1 MAAYD
6 IQVPGIGSVPVTV
19 TETGSGP
26 VHLLLHG
33 GAGPQSVQ
41 EFAERYAREQS
52 VRVLT
57 PVHPGFGGTP
67 RPEAV
72 ATMGDLA
79 EVYIALLD
87 QLGLD
92 EVTVIGNSIG
102 GWITAEIASRGSD
115 RLAAAVLVCAVGL
128 EVPGVT
134 PVDFFGLRLDEIA
147 DYSYHRP
154 DAFRIDPS
162 TFTPQQV
169 EAMAGNRISLQVYG
183 GERMTDPTLTE
194 RLAAVTV
201 PVLVIS
207 GVSDRIALP
216 EVGRAFAAAIPGAR
230 YELLPETGHLPQLET
245 PEQLVKVLA
254 AFGTGK

>member
-6 IQVPGIGSVPVTV
+6 IRVPGIGPVPVTV

-41 EFAERYAREQS
+41 EFAERYARVRS

-72 ATMGDLA
+72 STIADLA
-79 EVYIALLD
+79 TVYIALLD
-87 QLGLD
+87 ELGLD

-102 GWITAEIASRGSD
+102 GWIAAEMASQGSD
-115 RLAAAVLVCAVGL
+115 RIAAAVLVCAVGL

-134 PVDFFGLRLDEIA
+134 PMDFFGLRLDEIA

-154 DAFRIDPS
+154 DAFRMDPS
-162 TFTPQQV
+162 TFSPQQL
-169 EAMAGNRISLQVYG
+169 EAMAGNRVALQVYG
-183 GERMTDPTLTE
+183 GERMADPALTE
-194 RLAAVTV
+194 RLSGVKI
-201 PVLVIS
+201 PVLVLS
-207 GVSDRIALP
+207 GQSDRIAPP
-216 EVGRAFAAAIPGAR
+216 EIGRAYAAAIPGAR

-245 PEQLVKVLA
+245 PDQLVTALA
-254 AFGTGK
+254 AFAAGK

>member
-1 MAAYD
+1 MAEYG
-6 IQVPGIGSVPVTV
+6 IRVPGIGPVPVTV

-41 EFAERYAREQS
+41 EFAERYALARS

-67 RPEAV
+67 RPEAL
-72 ATMGDLA
+72 ATIADLA
-79 EVYIALLD
+79 KVYRALLD
-87 QLGLD
+87 ELGLN

-102 GWITAEIASRGSD
+102 GWITAEMAAQGSD
-115 RLAAAVLVCAVGL
+115 RIAAAVLVCAVGL

-134 PVDFFGLRLDEIA
+134 PVDFFGLGLDEIA
-147 DYSYHRP
+147 DYSYYRP
-154 DAFRIDPS
+154 DAFRMDPS
-162 TFTPQQV
+162 TFSPRQL
-169 EAMAGNRISLQVYG
+169 EAMAANRVALQVYG
-183 GERMTDPTLTE
+183 GERMADPSLTG
-194 RLAAVTV
+194 RLSGVEV
-201 PVLVIS
+201 PVLVLS
-207 GVSDRIALP
+207 GVSDRIAPP

-245 PEQLVKVLA
+245 PDQLVTALA
-254 AFGTGK
+254 AFADGK

>member
-41 EFAERYAREQS
+41 EFAERYAQARS

-72 ATMGDLA
+72 ASIADLA
-79 EVYIALLD
+79 RVYRALLD
-87 QLGLD
+87 ELELD
-92 EVTVIGNSIG
+92 QVTVIGNSIG
-102 GWITAEIASRGSD
+102 GWITAEMAAQGSD
-115 RLAAAVLVCAVGL
+115 RIAAAVLVCAVGV

-134 PVDFFGLRLDEIA
+134 PVDFFGLQLDEIA
-147 DYSYHRP
+147 DYSYYRP

-162 TFTPQQV
+162 TFSPQQL
-169 EAMAGNRISLQVYG
+169 EAMAANRVTLQVYG
-183 GERMTDPTLTE
+183 GERMTDPSLTE
-194 RLAAVTV
+194 RLSGVKA

-207 GVSDRIALP
+207 GESDRIAPP

-230 YELLPETGHLPQLET
+230 YELLRETGHLPQLET
-245 PEQLVKVLA
+245 PDQLVTAIA
-254 AFGTGK
+254 AFVAGK